1 LLRQRGRAGKLSK
14 AYVHIEGE
22 RLQPLCRKLG
32 INYAQALV
40 GFDER
45 GRRGKYGYAPS
56 FNGVVVS
63 ARSAP
68 KLLKAIQER
77 EARAATRKPTTPE
90 QRRAAR
96 QRKQDRD
103 VERFF
108 AAIKQQ
114 FPNMPGTEAMEVS
127 RYACE
132 IGSGR
137 VGRTKMM
144 PTQEAVELAVRAHI
158 RHAHTLYDEYLDEQM
173 PHASGEERE
182 EIRAE
187 ARDRVRDEIERI
199 IDEWRDNHDRG
210 NYGAVSNSGTNSEN
224 TTTLPEMR

>member
-1 LLRQRGRAGKLSK
+1 MLKIANSFGNVDVRERLPK
-14 AYVHIEGE
+14 AYVHVQGD

-40 GFDER
+40 GFAK
-45 GRRGKYGYAPS
+45 RGKYGYAPKL
-56 FNGVVVS
+56 NGVVVS

-77 EARAATRKPTTPE
+77 EESAATRKPTTPE

-114 FPNMPGTEAMEVS
+114 FPAMPDAAARSVAA
-127 RYACE
+127 RACE

-137 VGRTKMM
+137 VGRTCTI
-144 PTQEAVELAVRAHI
+144 PTEEAVALAVQAHV
-158 RHAHTLYDEYLDEQM
+158 RHNHTQYDEYLDEQM
-173 PHASGEERE
+173 PHAFDCEERE

-187 ARDRVRDEIERI
+187 ARDRVHDEVDRI
-199 IDEWRDNHDRG
+199 MNEWQ
-210 NYGAVSNSGTNSEN
+210 
-224 TTTLPEMR
+224 TTKEVQNA